1 MADIAEKPVAII
13 APNIVATS
21 ATLSKLGISDSS
33 TMATAARVMLATV
46 AYMPTLMWC
55 FIAVSWLFVNIFS
68 FHNYRSHTPLDD
80 VVEVVVVDAETSK
93 HLRYLVALDR
103 GRIGV
108 TLSEL

>member
-1 MADIAEKPVAII
+1 MADTIEKPVAII

-21 ATLSKLGISDSS
+21 AKLSKLGIRLSS
-33 TMATAARVMLATV
+33 TMATAARTMLATV

-55 FIAVSWLFVNIFS
+55 FIAVSWLSVNIFS
-68 FHNYRSHTPLDD
+68 IHNYRSHTPLDD
-80 VVEVVVVDAETSK
+80 IVDVVVVDAETFK

-108 TLSEL
+108 TLPEL